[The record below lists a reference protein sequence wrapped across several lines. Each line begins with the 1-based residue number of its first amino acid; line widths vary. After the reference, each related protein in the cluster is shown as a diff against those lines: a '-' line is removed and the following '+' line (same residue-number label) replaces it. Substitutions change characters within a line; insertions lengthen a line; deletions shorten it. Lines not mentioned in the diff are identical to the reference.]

1 MDKKVGKH
9 MWFKG
14 IVMEVK
20 KDYSLVMKEDS
31 QIVRVKNKEGMKKG
45 DINIFLEEDLYEEKT
60 SNKKNKNAI
69 IISILSIAAVL
80 AIIVLPMMQSNKIN
94 SYALVSLDINPSI
107 NFELDDNMNIVSI
120 RGVNKDGKNLN
131 LESLNGLALDKGL
144 KKLKID
150 LENKKYNLSKDSII
164 VGFTFLTDKEDNTY
178 ENDVKNIIG
187 TEFKDSKTAFFKG
200 TKKNSEVAEQKGISL
215 GRYEA
220 KLSMDEDIMEEQ
232 IENMSVEEILDLLKN
247 KKNIYLN
254 EEQVEELQDELED
267 RLEDRYDDKYD
278 DKYDYDDDD
287 KYDYDDDDDYD
298 D

>member
-20 KDYSLVMKEDS
+20 EDYSLVMKEDS
-31 QIVRVKNKEGMKKG
+31 QIVRVKNKEDMKKG
-45 DINIFLEEDLYEEKT
+45 DINIFLEEDLYEEKI
-60 SNKKNKNAI
+60 SNNKNKNKI
-69 IISILSIAAVL
+69 IVSILSIAAVL
-80 AIIVLPMMQSNKIN
+80 AIVVLPMMQNNKIN

-107 NFELDDNMNIVSI
+107 NFELDDDMNIVSI
-120 RGVNKDGKNLN
+120 RGINKDGKNLN
-131 LESLNGLALDKGL
+131 LESLNGLTLDEGL
-144 KKLKID
+144 KKLKLY
-150 LENKKYNLSKDSII
+150 LENEKYNLSKDSII
-164 VGFTFLTDKEDNTY
+164 VGFTFLTDKEDNAY
-178 ENDVKNIIG
+178 ENDVKSIIG

-200 TKKNSEVAEQKGISL
+200 TKENSEVAKQKGMSL

-267 RLEDRYDDKYD
+267 RLEDRYDDEDEEDYED
-278 DKYDYDDDD
+278 DE
-287 KYDYDDDDDYD
+287 DDYD

>member
-14 IVMEVK
+14 IVMEVNE
-20 KDYSLVMKEDS
+20 DYSLVMKEDS
-31 QIVRVKNKEGMKKG
+31 QIVRIKNKEGMKKG
-45 DINIFLEEDLYEEKT
+45 DINIFLEEDLYEEKI
-60 SNKKNKNAI
+60 SNNKNKNKI
-69 IISILSIAAVL
+69 IVSILSIAAIL
-80 AIIVLPMMQSNKIN
+80 AIVVLPMMQNNKIN

-120 RGVNKDGKNLN
+120 RGINKDGKNLN
-131 LESLNGLALDKGL
+131 LESLNGLTLDEGL
-144 KKLKID
+144 KKLKLY
-150 LENKKYNLSKDSII
+150 LENEKYNLSKDSII
-164 VGFTFLTDKEDNTY
+164 VGFTFLTDKEDNAY
-178 ENDVKNIIG
+178 ENDVKSIIG

-200 TKKNSEVAEQKGISL
+200 TKENSEVAKQKGMSL

-267 RLEDRYDDKYD
+267 RLEDRYDDEDEED
-278 DKYDYDDDD
+278 DEDDE
-287 KYDYDDDDDYD
+287 DDYD

>member
-45 DINIFLEEDLYEEKT
+45 DINIFLEEDLYEEKI
-60 SNKKNKNAI
+60 SNNKKNKNKI
-69 IISILSIAAVL
+69 IVSILSIAVVL
-80 AIIVLPMMQSNKIN
+80 AIIVLPMMQNNKIN

-107 NFELDDNMNIVSI
+107 NFELDDDMNIVSI
-120 RGVNKDGKNLN
+120 RGINKDGKNLN
-131 LESLNGLALDKGL
+131 LESLNGLTLDEGL

-150 LENKKYNLSKDSII
+150 LENEKYNLSKDSII
-164 VGFTFLTDKEDNTY
+164 VGFTFLTDKEDNAY

-200 TKKNSEVAEQKGISL
+200 TKENSEVAEQKGMSL

-267 RLEDRYDDKYD
+267 RLEDSYE
-278 DKYDYDDDD
+278 DDD
-287 KYDYDDDDDYD
+287 DDDDDYD
-298 D
+298 DDDDD

>member
-20 KDYSLVMKEDS
+20 EDYSLVMKEDS
-31 QIVRVKNKEGMKKG
+31 QIVRVKNKEDMKKG
-45 DINIFLEEDLYEEKT
+45 DINIFLEEDLYEEKI
-60 SNKKNKNAI
+60 SNNKNKNKI
-69 IISILSIAAVL
+69 IVSILSIAAVL
-80 AIIVLPMMQSNKIN
+80 AIVVLPMMQNNKIN

-107 NFELDDNMNIVSI
+107 NFELDDDMNIVSI
-120 RGVNKDGKNLN
+120 RGINKDGKNLN
-131 LESLNGLALDKGL
+131 LESLNGLTLDEGL
-144 KKLKID
+144 KKLKLY
-150 LENKKYNLSKDSII
+150 LENEKYNLSKDSII
-164 VGFTFLTDKEDNTY
+164 VGFTFLTDKEDNAY
-178 ENDVKNIIG
+178 ENDVKSIIG

-200 TKKNSEVAEQKGISL
+200 TKENSEVAKQKGMSL

-267 RLEDRYDDKYD
+267 RLEDRYDDEDEED
-278 DKYDYDDDD
+278 DEDDE
-287 KYDYDDDDDYD
+287 DDYD

>member
-1 MDKKVGKH
+1 
-9 MWFKG
+9 
-14 IVMEVK
+14 MEVK
-20 KDYSLVMKEDS
+20 EDYSLVMKEDS

-45 DINIFLEEDLYEEKT
+45 DINIFLEEDLYEEKI
-60 SNKKNKNAI
+60 SNNKNKNKI
-69 IISILSIAAVL
+69 IVSILSIAAVL
-80 AIIVLPMMQSNKIN
+80 AIVVLPMMQNNKIN

-107 NFELDDNMNIVSI
+107 NFELDDDMNIVSI
-120 RGVNKDGKNLN
+120 RGINKDGKNLN
-131 LESLNGLALDKGL
+131 LESLNGLTLDEGL
-144 KKLKID
+144 KKLKLY
-150 LENKKYNLSKDSII
+150 LENEKYNLSKDSII
-164 VGFTFLTDKEDNTY
+164 VGFTFLTDKEDNAY

-200 TKKNSEVAEQKGISL
+200 TKENSEVAKQKGMSL

-267 RLEDRYDDKYD
+267 RLEDRYDDEDEED
-278 DKYDYDDDD
+278 DEDDE
-287 KYDYDDDDDYD
+287 DDYD

>member
-20 KDYSLVMKEDS
+20 EDYSLVMKEDS
-31 QIVRVKNKEGMKKG
+31 QIVRVKNKEDMKKG

-60 SNKKNKNAI
+60 SNKKNKGI

-120 RGVNKDGKNLN
+120 RGINKDGKNLN
-131 LESLNGLALDKGL
+131 LESLNGLTLDEGL

-164 VGFTFLTDKEDNTY
+164 VGFTFLTDKEDNIY

-187 TEFKDSKTAFFKG
+187 TEFKGSKTAFFKG

>member
-20 KDYSLVMKEDS
+20 EDYSLVMKEDS

-45 DINIFLEEDLYEEKT
+45 DINIFLEEDLYEEKI
-60 SNKKNKNAI
+60 SNNKNKNKI
-69 IISILSIAAVL
+69 IVSILSIAAVL
-80 AIIVLPMMQSNKIN
+80 AIVVLPMMQNNKIN

-107 NFELDDNMNIVSI
+107 NFELDDDMNIVSI
-120 RGVNKDGKNLN
+120 RGINKDGKNLN
-131 LESLNGLALDKGL
+131 LESLNGLTLDEGL
-144 KKLKID
+144 KKLKLY
-150 LENKKYNLSKDSII
+150 LENEKYNLSKDSII
-164 VGFTFLTDKEDNTY
+164 VGFTFLTDKEDNAY
-178 ENDVKNIIG
+178 ENDVKSIIG

-200 TKKNSEVAEQKGISL
+200 TKENSEVAKQKGMSL

-267 RLEDRYDDKYD
+267 RLEDSYE
-278 DKYDYDDDD
+278 DDD
-287 KYDYDDDDDYD
+287 DDDDDYD
-298 D
+298 DDDDDD

>member
-14 IVMEVK
+14 IVMEVNE
-20 KDYSLVMKEDS
+20 DYSLVMKEDS
-31 QIVRVKNKEGMKKG
+31 QIVRIKNKEGMKKG
-45 DINIFLEEDLYEEKT
+45 DINIFLEEDLYEEKI
-60 SNKKNKNAI
+60 SNNKNKNKI
-69 IISILSIAAVL
+69 IVSILSIAAVL
-80 AIIVLPMMQSNKIN
+80 AIVVLPMMQNNKIN

-107 NFELDDNMNIVSI
+107 NFELDDDMNIVSI
-120 RGVNKDGKNLN
+120 RGINKDGKNLN
-131 LESLNGLALDKGL
+131 LESLNGLTLDEGL
-144 KKLKID
+144 KKLKLY
-150 LENKKYNLSKDSII
+150 LENEKYNLSKDSII
-164 VGFTFLTDKEDNTY
+164 VGFTFLTDKEDNAY

-200 TKKNSEVAEQKGISL
+200 TKENSEVAKQKGMSL

-267 RLEDRYDDKYD
+267 RLEDSYE
-278 DKYDYDDDD
+278 DDD
-287 KYDYDDDDDYD
+287 DDDDDYD
-298 D
+298 DDDDDD

>member
-20 KDYSLVMKEDS
+20 EDYSLVMKEDS
-31 QIVRVKNKEGMKKG
+31 QIVRVKNKEDMKKG
-45 DINIFLEEDLYEEKT
+45 DINIFLEEDLYEEKI
-60 SNKKNKNAI
+60 SNNKNKNKI
-69 IISILSIAAVL
+69 IVSILSIAVVL
-80 AIIVLPMMQSNKIN
+80 AIIVLPMMQNNKIN

-107 NFELDDNMNIVSI
+107 NFELDDDMNIVSI
-120 RGVNKDGKNLN
+120 RGINKDGKNLN
-131 LESLNGLALDKGL
+131 LESLNGLTLDEGL
-144 KKLKID
+144 KKLKLY
-150 LENKKYNLSKDSII
+150 LENEKYNLSKDSII
-164 VGFTFLTDKEDNTY
+164 VGFTFLTDKEDNAY

-187 TEFKDSKTAFFKG
+187 TEFKGSNTAFFKG
-200 TKKNSEVAEQKGISL
+200 TKENSEVAKQKGMSL

-267 RLEDRYDDKYD
+267 RLEDRYDDEDEEDYED
-278 DKYDYDDDD
+278 DE
-287 KYDYDDDDDYD
+287 DDYD

>member
-20 KDYSLVMKEDS
+20 EDYSLVMKEDS
-31 QIVRVKNKEGMKKG
+31 QIVRIKNKEGMKKG
-45 DINIFLEEDLYEEKT
+45 DINIFLEEDLYEEKI
-60 SNKKNKNAI
+60 SNNKNKNKI
-69 IISILSIAAVL
+69 IVSILSIAAVL
-80 AIIVLPMMQSNKIN
+80 AIVVLPMMQNNKIN

-107 NFELDDNMNIVSI
+107 NFELDDDMNIVSI
-120 RGVNKDGKNLN
+120 RGINKDGKNLN
-131 LESLNGLALDKGL
+131 LESLNGLTLDEGL
-144 KKLKID
+144 KKLKLY
-150 LENKKYNLSKDSII
+150 LENEKYNLSKDSII
-164 VGFTFLTDKEDNTY
+164 VGFTFLTDKEDNAY
-178 ENDVKNIIG
+178 ENDVKSIIG

-200 TKKNSEVAEQKGISL
+200 TKENSEVAKQKGMSL

-267 RLEDRYDDKYD
+267 RLEDRYDDEDEED
-278 DKYDYDDDD
+278 DEDDE
-287 KYDYDDDDDYD
+287 DDYD

>member
-20 KDYSLVMKEDS
+20 EDYSLVMKEDS

-45 DINIFLEEDLYEEKT
+45 DINIFLEEDLYEEKI
-60 SNKKNKNAI
+60 SNNKNKNKI
-69 IISILSIAAVL
+69 IVSILSIAAVL
-80 AIIVLPMMQSNKIN
+80 AIVVLPMMQNNKIN

-107 NFELDDNMNIVSI
+107 NFELDDDMNIVSI
-120 RGVNKDGKNLN
+120 RGINKDGKNLN
-131 LESLNGLALDKGL
+131 LESLNGLTLDEGL

-164 VGFTFLTDKEDNTY
+164 VGFTFLTDKEDNAY
-178 ENDVKNIIG
+178 ENDVKSIIG

-200 TKKNSEVAEQKGISL
+200 TKENSEVAEQKGMSL

-267 RLEDRYDDKYD
+267 RLEDRYDDEDEEDDEDGYD
-278 DKYDYDDDD
+278 D
-287 KYDYDDDDDYD
+287 
-298 D
+298 

>member
-45 DINIFLEEDLYEEKT
+45 DINIFLEEDLYEEKI
-60 SNKKNKNAI
+60 SNNKNKNKI
-69 IISILSIAAVL
+69 IVSILSIAAVL
-80 AIIVLPMMQSNKIN
+80 AIIVLPMMQNNKIN

-107 NFELDDNMNIVSI
+107 NFELDDDMNIVSI
-120 RGVNKDGKNLN
+120 RGINKDGKNLN
-131 LESLNGLALDKGL
+131 LESLNGLTLDEGL
-144 KKLKID
+144 KKLKLY
-150 LENKKYNLSKDSII
+150 LENEKYNLSKDSII
-164 VGFTFLTDKEDNTY
+164 VGFTFLTDKEDNAY
-178 ENDVKNIIG
+178 ENDVKSIIG

-200 TKKNSEVAEQKGISL
+200 TKENSEVAKQKGMSL

-267 RLEDRYDDKYD
+267 RLEDRYDDEDEEDYED
-278 DKYDYDDDD
+278 DE
-287 KYDYDDDDDYD
+287 DDYD

>member
-14 IVMEVK
+14 IVMEVNE
-20 KDYSLVMKEDS
+20 DYSLVMKEDS
-31 QIVRVKNKEGMKKG
+31 QIVRIKNKEGMKKG
-45 DINIFLEEDLYEEKT
+45 DINIFLEEDLYEEKI
-60 SNKKNKNAI
+60 SNNKNKNKI
-69 IISILSIAAVL
+69 IVSILSIAAVL
-80 AIIVLPMMQSNKIN
+80 AIIVLPMMQNNKIN

-107 NFELDDNMNIVSI
+107 NFELDDDMNIVSI
-120 RGVNKDGKNLN
+120 RGINKDGKNLN
-131 LESLNGLALDKGL
+131 LESLNGLTLDEGL
-144 KKLKID
+144 KKLKLY
-150 LENKKYNLSKDSII
+150 LENEKYNLSKDSII
-164 VGFTFLTDKEDNTY
+164 VGFTFLTDKEDNAY
-178 ENDVKNIIG
+178 ENDVKSIIG

-200 TKKNSEVAEQKGISL
+200 TKENSEVAKQKGMSL

-267 RLEDRYDDKYD
+267 RLEDRYDDEDEED
-278 DKYDYDDDD
+278 DEDDE
-287 KYDYDDDDDYD
+287 DDYD

>member
-20 KDYSLVMKEDS
+20 EDYSLVMKEDS

-60 SNKKNKNAI
+60 SNKKNKGI

-131 LESLNGLALDKGL
+131 LESLNGLTLDEGL

-187 TEFKDSKTAFFKG
+187 TEFKGSKTAFFKG

>member
-20 KDYSLVMKEDS
+20 EDYSLVMKEDS

-60 SNKKNKNAI
+60 SNKKNNKI

>member
-20 KDYSLVMKEDS
+20 EDYSLVMKEDS

-45 DINIFLEEDLYEEKT
+45 DINIFLEEDLYEEKI
-60 SNKKNKNAI
+60 SNNKNKNKI
-69 IISILSIAAVL
+69 IVSILSIAAVL
-80 AIIVLPMMQSNKIN
+80 AIVVLPMMQNNKIN

-107 NFELDDNMNIVSI
+107 NFELDDDMNIVSI
-120 RGVNKDGKNLN
+120 RGINKDGKNLN
-131 LESLNGLALDKGL
+131 LESLNGLTLDEGL
-144 KKLKID
+144 KKLKLY
-150 LENKKYNLSKDSII
+150 LENEKYNLSKDSII
-164 VGFTFLTDKEDNTY
+164 VGFTFLTDKEDNAY

-187 TEFKDSKTAFFKG
+187 KEFKDSKTAFFKG
-200 TKKNSEVAEQKGISL
+200 TKENSEAAEQKGMSL

-267 RLEDRYDDKYD
+267 RLEDRYDDEDEEDYED
-278 DKYDYDDDD
+278 DE
-287 KYDYDDDDDYD
+287 DDYD